1 MKVHLQELLARDHLR
16 KVALA
21 LALLAV
27 VVLGAIYQL
36 VEAVMYVVLHNNLL
50 VVVAIISRGLG
61 GDLAI
66 YVVHTIMDHV
76 KRRMLAFTVG
86 KQVI

>member
-16 KVALA
+16 KVA

-50 VVVAIISRGLG
+50 IVVAIISRGLG

-66 YVVHTIMDHV
+66 YVVHTIVDHV